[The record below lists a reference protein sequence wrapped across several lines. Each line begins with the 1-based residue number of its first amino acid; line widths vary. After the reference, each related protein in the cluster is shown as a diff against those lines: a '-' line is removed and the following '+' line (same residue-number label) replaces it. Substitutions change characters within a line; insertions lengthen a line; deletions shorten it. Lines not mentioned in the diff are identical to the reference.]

1 MSWIDVATSGRS
13 AARLRTDLI
22 ERYPVFASGALK
34 EMVLIGAAA
43 EGERMCRIASDRGVR
58 VLAVID
64 DDPGKRG
71 RLMPGGTTV
80 LPALPREIDG
90 ETPVVIASHRVVD
103 ATLRM
108 QRNGCRNALAAGV
121 LQTLDPDRFPPHPFY
136 ENWLEDI
143 SDSSDKYRQVY
154 DLLADERSRAI
165 FDALLG
171 YRISGDARQLAP
183 FVDRNIFYPTELF
196 RFTE

>member
-1 MSWIDVATSGRS
+1 
-13 AARLRTDLI
+13 
-22 ERYPVFASGALK
+22 
-34 EMVLIGAAA
+34 
-43 EGERMCRIASDRGVR
+43 
-58 VLAVID
+58 
-64 DDPGKRG
+64 
-71 RLMPGGTTV
+71 GGTTV

-108 QRNGCRNALAAGV
+108 QRNGCRNVLAAGV

-143 SDSSDKYRQVY
+143 SDRSDKYRQVY

-196 RFTE
+196 RFTDAEVYVDGGCYTGDTIQWFIERTGGSYERIIGF